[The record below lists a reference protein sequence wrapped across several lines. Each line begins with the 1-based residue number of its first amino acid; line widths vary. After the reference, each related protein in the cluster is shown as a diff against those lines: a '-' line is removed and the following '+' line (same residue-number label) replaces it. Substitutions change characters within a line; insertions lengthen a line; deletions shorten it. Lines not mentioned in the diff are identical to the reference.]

1 MQLGRF
7 LAVQHC
13 VLLNYPSISVLTW
26 VTACASLW
34 IAAIFLG
41 QMGLIAS
48 ETTTFEVM
56 KRKTNG
62 VDGCTWRGA
71 RNIVKFFVTG
81 AYAVSSAP
89 APAAGS
95 GPACCAHPHPAAAAL
110 PQRPCSPYA
119 PASNSNCNNS
129 ARGGGVLLSK
139 NSSGGFDSPEHI
151 V

>member
-41 QMGLIAS
+41 QMGLISS

-62 VDGCTWRGA
+62 VDGCSWRGA
-71 RNIVKFFVTG
+71 RNIVNFFLTG
-81 AYAVSSAP
+81 AYAVSSA
-89 APAAGS
+89 APA
-95 GPACCAHPHPAAAAL
+95 AAAAL
-110 PQRPCSPYA
+110 PPRPCSPYA
-119 PASNSNCNNS
+119 PAHYSNGNNS
-129 ARGGGVLLSK
+129 TMGGVFPLSK
-139 NSSGGFDSPEHI
+139 NSTDGFDSPEHM